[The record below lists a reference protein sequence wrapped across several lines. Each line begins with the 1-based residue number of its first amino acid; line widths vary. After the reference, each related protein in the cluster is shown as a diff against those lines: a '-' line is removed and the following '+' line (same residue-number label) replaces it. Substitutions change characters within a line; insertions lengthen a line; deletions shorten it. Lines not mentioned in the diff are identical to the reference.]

1 MLALGLN
8 VRLDPTLLNLDLR
21 NIGTQVTINGRVYR
35 QFCTQGTNPDGTLI
49 PGDFRTLTIAQS
61 VIDALLDP
69 SIVGAGNVGKG
80 SGLLSLANRAL
91 AGMPTANAG
100 ISDINAAVD
109 AINSGFDKRR
119 IPDSMGV
126 ALVLNPRRSERS
138 QACISLDPREYLT
151 RKTADATIDHINHFS
166 LAH

>member
-1 MLALGLN
+1 LLALGLN

-109 AINSGFDKRR
+109 AINSGFDKLR
-119 IPDSMGV
+119 IPVNCLGLSLNQNGTLNWMYLV
-126 ALVLNPRRSERS
+126 AANTDR
-138 QACISLDPREYLT
+138 AI
-151 RKTADATIDHINHFS
+151 HFS
-166 LAH
+166 WGDQLYAFRP